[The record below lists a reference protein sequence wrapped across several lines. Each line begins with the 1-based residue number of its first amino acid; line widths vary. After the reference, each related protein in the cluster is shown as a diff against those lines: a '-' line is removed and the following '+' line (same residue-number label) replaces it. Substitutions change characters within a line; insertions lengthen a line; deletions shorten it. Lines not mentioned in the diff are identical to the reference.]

1 MSRHV
6 NYPRGSGRAVAQGG
20 PEPAQDTSRPASD
33 PGGGKHPPSTDT
45 DAARV
50 RRRNERIEDQ
60 EQAAYV
66 AEVDAAIARNLPG
79 ADCIFSIPNANAAGP
94 VVGQTL
100 KETGRRAGVP
110 DLLIAV
116 PREVAG
122 IRYAG
127 CFLEMKR
134 PAGSPSD
141 VSPEQRAWLE
151 RLAAQGYMTVVVF
164 GWREALALT
173 QRYLGWDEV

>member
-1 MSRHV
+1 MSAQV
-6 NYPRGSGRAVAQGG
+6 NYPRGSGRTARPVAPPRLPQ
-20 PEPAQDTSRPASD
+20 EPT
-33 PGGGKHPPSTDT
+33 GPPSGTSAPEDGGRSQ
-45 DAARV
+45 DQARA
-50 RRRNERIEDQ
+50 RRRNVRIEDA

-66 AEVDAAIARNLPG
+66 AEVDAAIARDLPG

-94 VVGQTL
+94 IVGQTL

-134 PAGSPSD
+134 PAGAISD
-141 VSPEQRAWLE
+141 VSAEQRGWLD
-151 RLAAQGYMTVVVF
+151 RLAARGYMAVVVF
-164 GWREALALT
+164 GWREAWAVT
-173 QRYLGWDEV
+173 RRYLEWDED